1 MNSSI
6 LVSSVNEL
14 IHIGIMEMHY
24 HKTILHQHQNEH
36 QHFFLLSNFHHCLV
50 SQFFFFVIKFHHNV
64 VVINLC
70 QRIYETHNIDFLL
83 PTELFLYA
91 RVINEVS
98 DHLLKYLNILLLD
111 QSIIDD
117 N

>member
-1 MNSSI
+1 
-6 LVSSVNEL
+6 
-14 IHIGIMEMHY
+14 
-24 HKTILHQHQNEH
+24 
-36 QHFFLLSNFHHCLV
+36 
-50 SQFFFFVIKFHHNV
+50 
-64 VVINLC
+64 VINLC